1 MKAFAQLNFYK
12 KTGFLIKIIILF
24 LTVFLLIGSKN
35 ISYSY
40 KIFSTSR
47 KKINPFASLIT
58 TKNEIRTLKINSIK
72 NQKKFNRVPRSLEKF
87 DFSEIKLVGI
97 VMAKSGNIAI
107 IEEFGGKGYIVKVGT
122 ALGKNNGKIIKIYND
137 RIIIKE
143 KIKNLNGDLVAD
155 YKEMKLDKT
164 TNDD

>member
-1 MKAFAQLNFYK
+1 M
-12 KTGFLIKIIILF
+12 
-24 LTVFLLIGSKN
+24 
-35 ISYSY
+35 
-40 KIFSTSR
+40 
-47 KKINPFASLIT
+47 
-58 TKNEIRTLKINSIK
+58 RTLKINSIK

-143 KIKNLNGDLVAD
+143 KLRI
-155 YKEMKLDKT
+155 
-164 TNDD
+164 